1 MVITGLLL
9 ILFFGPQ
16 PGSNPIAV
24 GILVTVMIISCLL
37 LSFNRYI
44 SSYFKSRARDKK
56 QVAMIC
62 PRCNIIVDKES
73 AICPQCGNKL

>member
-9 ILFFGPQ
+9 MLFFGPQ
-16 PGSNPIAV
+16 LGSNPIAV
-24 GILVTVMIISCLL
+24 GIFLTVLIISCLL

-44 SSYFKSRARDKK
+44 SSFFKSKARDKK
-56 QVAMIC
+56 QVTLIC

-73 AICPQCGNKL
+73 GICPQCGNKL